1 MRGAP
6 FVLFVVAAAVAG
18 VVFQHGV
25 GDVPVRYQLNRA
37 VVVAQLFLGQNVRT
51 VAVDL
56 PVDADDLLHDAGDRA
71 DVVRHHD
78 DRHAGVQFM
87 QRAVKLLLEF
97 VVHEIRGFVQ
107 DQQPRVRD
115 HGPGQQRPLH
125 LPARH
130 LADGAA
136 GRVGDSRCRKQ
147 FHRSGT
153 VLLRVA
159 GAESAAALLLAAC
172 TPEQPAGE
180 NTFYVSIPPLRSI
193 VEGIVGDDFK
203 IEVLVPPGASPETFE
218 PTPRQFVELNKAQLI
233 FNVGLIDFETTLL
246 GKVGDQAKVVNLSR
260 GIDLIAGS
268 CSHGHHGHDHGH
280 AHGVDPH
287 VWTSPK
293 ALQTMAANA
302 YEAIRNAY
310 PDSVKYEA
318 GYNRLRSTL
327 KELDIRTAEKI
338 ARSGVKY
345 FIVYHPALTYYAR
358 DYGLRQVAIEADGKE
373 PSAKQLTAVI
383 RQAREDGVRRI
394 FYQNQFPASTV
405 EIIARDIVGAQ
416 TQPHGQAHQP
426 VGADTPQE
434 HREPR
439 HRDLCLGNADGRR
452 TPRLGRE
459 HAGKFHE
466 KTGEKQ
472 RPDKISGIDQHP
484 I

>member
-1 MRGAP
+1 MTAVMSFCGLC
-6 FVLFVVAAAVAG
+6 FLLVLGKLIRTAV
-18 VVFQHGV
+18 
-25 GDVPVRYQLNRA
+25 P
-37 VVVAQLFLGQNVRT
+37 
-51 VAVDL
+51 
-56 PVDADDLLHDAGDRA
+56 LL
-71 DVVRHHD
+71 
-78 DRHAGVQFM
+78 
-87 QRAVKLLLEF
+87 QRLY
-97 VVHEIRGFVQ
+97 
-107 DQQPRVRD
+107 
-115 HGPGQQRPLH
+115 
-125 LPARH
+125 LPASVIGGVIG
-130 LADGAA
+130 LIWISTV
-136 GRVGDSRCRKQ
+136 GRDFAPEWHAQWNALPGFLINIV
-147 FHRSGT
+147 F
-153 VLLRVA
+153 
-159 GAESAAALLLAAC
+159 AALFIGAK
-172 TPEQPAGE
+172 
-180 NTFYVSIPPLRSI
+180 IPPLRSI

-302 YEAIRNAY
+302 YEAIRRAY

-394 FYQNQFPASTV
+394 FYQSQFPASTV
-405 EIIARDIVGAQ
+405 EIIARDIDAEYVEIDPLDEDAIGA
-416 TQPHGQAHQP
+416 
-426 VGADTPQE
+426 
-434 HREPR
+434 
-439 HRDLCLGNADGRR
+439 
-452 TPRLGRE
+452 
-459 HAGKFHE
+459 
-466 KTGEKQ
+466 
-472 RPDKISGIDQHP
+472 IDAMTDS
-484 I
+484 ITAK